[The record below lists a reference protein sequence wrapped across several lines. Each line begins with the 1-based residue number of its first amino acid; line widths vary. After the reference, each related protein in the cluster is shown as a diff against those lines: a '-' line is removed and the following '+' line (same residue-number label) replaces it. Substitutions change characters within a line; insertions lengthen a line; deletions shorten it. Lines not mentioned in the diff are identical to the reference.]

1 MGIFDAMNTSVGGL
15 QAQSYAL
22 QNISGNIANS
32 STTAY
37 KGIGTS
43 FVDLI
48 PDSSV
53 PSKQVAGGV
62 TANAKAT
69 ITTQGTI
76 SGSTVA
82 TNMAITGDGFFSIQK
97 ATGVVDNVPVFSGVT
112 YYTRRGDFQLN
123 ANGNLVNGAGYYLMG
138 TTVDPKTGNPTGNVA
153 TVLKFQNNF
162 IPAQATTSIQYAANL
177 PSVPNTAA
185 SSTAAS
191 GSLLAAGGL
200 NPSDFAANPMIVG
213 TPPPPYTNA
222 TISGAA
228 ATGNLRSAY
237 TATTATGSVALI
249 DSASAV
255 VTGSTSLDS
264 GSGTHLNTSLLTNL
278 AGKSLTINGRT
289 VNFDNSVSNTSTAA
303 GPPVVTTIGLKSPTT
318 STMQDVLNEIASGA
332 GVAPVNVTIN
342 SSGNI
347 QITTSTTAD
356 VTIGGTAA
364 SLLGVSSVTR
374 GGNVLSTPA
383 ITSGTQLGGTAQPGQ
398 AEVLSTPFVVGN
410 TIQVNGTGAAN
421 TITFVAS
428 GATPP
433 NQINITD
440 SISTLLNQIDQLSGA
455 SGSSISNGV
464 ISLNTG
470 IANPTLTVTS
480 PNNSTAFAALGFT
493 SAISKNRGGGG
504 TAGTGGVIGNDIATF
519 TKESISGGAVT
530 AYNAAGTPVNLQ
542 LRWAKTDSASLGTGH
557 SDTWNMFYQTDPN
570 ATGTTVGWVNTGQAF
585 TFASDGS
592 LTSPSSSGI
601 TINNVTVS
609 GQSLG
614 SVALNVSQG
623 GLTQYASTSGA
634 VTINTLTQ
642 NGYAAGQLRSVAVNN
657 SGLVVGTFSNGQ
669 NLDLAQVSLSH
680 FNGTNYLKALDGGAY
695 ASTEQS
701 GPAIDG
707 ASGSISGS
715 SLEGSNTDIADEF
728 TKLIV
733 TQQAYSANTKV
744 ITTANSMVQDLL
756 NVLR

>member
-1 MGIFDAMNTSVGGL
+1 MGIFDAMNTSVGGP

-32 STTAY
+32 STTGY

-153 TVLKFQNNF
+153 SVLKFQNNF

-185 SSTAAS
+185 SSSAAS
-191 GSLLAAGGL
+191 GTLLAAGGL
-200 NPSDFAANPMIVG
+200 NPSDFAANPLIVG

-222 TISGAA
+222 TVSGAA

-237 TATTATGSVALI
+237 TSTTSTSSVALQ

-255 VTGSTSLDS
+255 AGTGTSLNPSASPHLSILGALS
-264 GSGTHLNTSLLTNL
+264 GNT
-278 AGKSLTINGRT
+278 LTINGT
-289 VNFDNSVSNTSTAA
+289 NTIYFDPNATGLTTTGNSSVIGVKA
-303 GPPVVTTIGLKSPTT
+303 G
-318 STMQDVLNEIASGA
+318 STMTVQDILNAISLAGGSGVSASLSG
-332 GVAPVNVTIN
+332 T
-342 SSGNI
+342 GNI
-347 QITTSTTAD
+347 QISTGTTTD
-356 VTIGGTAA
+356 VSIGSGAA
-364 SLLGVSSVTR
+364 STALGISTVTR
-374 GGNVLSTPA
+374 GGNVLSSPA
-383 ITSGTQLGGTAQPGQ
+383 TTGTTVLGGTATAGG
-398 AEVLSTPFVVGN
+398 AEVLSTPFALN
-410 TIQVNGTGAAN
+410 DKIYVNGTGASN
-421 TITFVAS
+421 TITFVS
-428 GATPP
+428 GVATPP
-433 NQINITD
+433 NQISLSDNI
-440 SISTLLNQIDQLSGA
+440 SQLLAQIDQISGTT
-455 SGSSISNGV
+455 GSSISNGV
-464 ISLNTG
+464 ITLNTG
-470 IANPTLTVTS
+470 TANPTLTVS
-480 PNNSTAFAALGFT
+480 SSNSNAFAALGFT
-493 SAISKNRGGGG
+493 SSVSKARGGGG
-504 TAGTGGVIGNDIATF
+504 TAGTGTVIGNDIATF

-542 LRWAKTDSASLGTGH
+542 LRWAKTDSASLGNGH
-557 SDTWNMFYQTDPN
+557 ADSWNLFYQTDPS
-570 ATGTTVGWVNTGQAF
+570 ATGTAVGWMNAGQSF
-585 TFASDGS
+585 TFAADGS
-592 LTSPSSSGI
+592 LTSPSGSGI
-601 TINNVTVS
+601 TIPNVTVG
-609 GQSLG
+609 GQTLG
-614 SVALNVSQG
+614 SVSFNISSGA
-623 GLTQYASTSGA
+623 LTQYASTSGA
-634 VTINTLTQ
+634 VTINTITQ

-669 NLDLAQVSLSH
+669 NLDLAQVTLSH

-695 ASTEQS
+695 AATDQS

-744 ITTANSMVQDLL
+744 ITTANTMVQDLL

>member
-48 PDSSV
+48 PDASV

-76 SGSTVA
+76 SSSSVA

-200 NPSDFAANPMIVG
+200 NPSDFAANPLIVG

-237 TATTATGSVALI
+237 TATTATGSVALQ

-255 VTGSTSLDS
+255 ATGSTSLDS
-264 GSGTHLNTSLLTNL
+264 GVTPHLNTSLLTNL
-278 AGKSLTINGRT
+278 AGKTLQVNGQTINFDAT
-289 VNFDNSVSNTSTAA
+289 VSGASTT
-303 GPPVVTTIGLKSPTT
+303 GSTTTIGLKSPTGALM
-318 STMQDVLNEIASGA
+318 SDVLNAIALGA
-332 GVAPVNVTIN
+332 GGGTAAATIN

-347 QITTSTTAD
+347 QITTNTTSD

-364 SLLGVSSVTR
+364 SLLGISSITR

-383 ITSGTQLGGTAQPGQ
+383 ITGATQLGGTAQPGG

-410 TIQVNGTGAAN
+410 TIQVNGTAGAN

-428 GATPP
+428 GATSATP
-433 NQINITD
+433 NLINVTD
-440 SISTLLNQIDQLSGA
+440 DIATLLQKIDNLSGA
-455 SGSSISNGV
+455 SGSSINNGV
-464 ISLNTG
+464 ITLNTG

-542 LRWAKTDSASLGTGH
+542 MRWAKTDSASLGTGH
-557 SDTWNMFYQTDPN
+557 SDTWNLFYQTDPN
-570 ATGTTVGWVNTGQAF
+570 ATGTAVGWVNTGQAF
-585 TFASDGS
+585 TFAADGS

-601 TINNVTVS
+601 TINNVSVS

-614 SVALNVSQG
+614 SLSLNISQG

-634 VTINTLTQ
+634 VTINTITQ

-657 SGLVVGTFSNGQ
+657 NGLVVGTFSNGQ

-680 FNGTNYLKALDGGAY
+680 FNGTNYLKALDGGAF